1 MLRKR
6 THDSLDSPQRAL
18 TLVRLPFI
26 PNARVGSGGFSNMFK
41 RAKAAF
47 CSMLFVAALS
57 VPQAANAQ
65 TFWQCAPFAR
75 MFSGVQLFGA
85 AAGWWNQAIGKY
97 AQGHAPKPG
106 SVLVFKAIG
115 SMRSGHVAT
124 VTKVISDRLIK
135 VTHANWSRRGGVEND
150 VTVIDASA
158 KGDWSAVKV
167 WYGPIKDIGIK
178 AFPTYGFIYG
188 SAAAAAATRTVEQAT
203 AKAID
208 YDTAAIT
215 G

>member
-1 MLRKR
+1 MLR
-6 THDSLDSPQRAL
+6 
-18 TLVRLPFI
+18 
-26 PNARVGSGGFSNMFK
+26 

-47 CSMLFVAALS
+47 CSVLLIAALS
-57 VPQAANAQ
+57 VPSAANAQ

-75 MFSGVQLFGA
+75 VFSGIQLFGA
-85 AAGWWNQAIGKY
+85 AGSWWNQAIGKY
-97 AQGHAPKPG
+97 AQGSAPKLG

-124 VTKVISDRLIK
+124 VTQVISDRLIK
-135 VTHANWSRRGGVEND
+135 VTHANWGVRGQVERD

-167 WYGPIKDIGIK
+167 WYGPIHDIGIK
-178 AFPTYGFIYG
+178 AYPTYGFIYSG
-188 SAAAAAATRTVEQAT
+188 AKAVAKGAEAAATKALHYDAAT
-203 AKAID
+203 IK
-208 YDTAAIT
+208 